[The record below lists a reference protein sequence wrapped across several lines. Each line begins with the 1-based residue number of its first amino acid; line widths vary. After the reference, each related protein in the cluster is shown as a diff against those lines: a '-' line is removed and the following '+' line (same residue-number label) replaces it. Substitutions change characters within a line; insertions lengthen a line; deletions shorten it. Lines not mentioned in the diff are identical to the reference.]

1 MTKEGNRELEGATS
15 TYQTLANKLLV
26 AMRSKEFKELARKT
40 HKDIRY
46 SELANK
52 LEDCNKKL
60 GTGEMNIVEWYLL
73 CQHINA
79 NLVTYVLGSI
89 ASNLGEGATTI
100 PVIKQISYLIDQ
112 LVICSLDLGNYIGKK
127 CMNKAKE
134 KGGAEVAKA
143 RSYLREDMPISKR
156 HQLFE
161 KYVQPSLKE
170 INASIAAIRAKH
182 KKENKGQDTLRLS
195 TVAALLRITAELINL
210 QSKIITGL
218 LVEPSREAGNLINN
232 MVDQSEIN
240 DVVKCL
246 SRWVVD
252 MIKLVIAMP
261 VNLEII
267 ALKRINELGDILTR
281 VEELDPDA
289 DLDHSGLSRGP

>member
-112 LVICSLDLGNYIGKK
+112 LVICSLDLGNYIGEK

-134 KGGAEVAKA
+134 KGSAKVAKA

-161 KYVQPSLKE
+161 KYVGMLARKDQ
-170 INASIAAIRAKH
+170 R
-182 KKENKGQDTLRLS
+182 DTV
-195 TVAALLRITAELINL
+195 VAARPSNYLTDDSGRNDIMK
-210 QSKIITGL
+210 KI
-218 LVEPSREAGNLINN
+218 R
-232 MVDQSEIN
+232 DQF
-240 DVVKCL
+240 DVPAHM
-246 SRWVVD
+246 RPGH
-252 MIKLVIAMP
+252 IFQRKLA
-261 VNLEII
+261 
-267 ALKRINELGDILTR
+267 
-281 VEELDPDA
+281 
-289 DLDHSGLSRGP
+289 